1 MKRKRMKGTA
11 FEQVARRVLANA
23 RFLLRHQ
30 RWHSAIY
37 LAGYAVECR
46 LKAAICRVKG
56 LATLPPEYQT
66 HDLRALLRATG
77 WQEEVTRDRALLQAF
92 EEVVKFWQVEIRYAA
107 KPYGRSEAM
116 SFFAA
121 LGRLMTWLERKMQ
134 QWTR

>member
-23 RFLLRHQ
+23 RFLLRHR

-66 HDLRALLRATG
+66 HDLRALLHATG
-77 WQEEVTRDRALLQAF
+77 WEQSMAQDRRAWDAF
-92 EEVVKFWQVEIRYAA
+92 QTVDKIWSVEMRYTT
-107 KPYGRSEAM
+107 KPYGRREAEN
-116 SFFAA
+116 FFEA
-121 LGRLMTWLERKMQ
+121 LGRLEEWLEQKM
-134 QWTR
+134 RSFAR

>member
-23 RFLLRHQ
+23 RFLLRHR

-66 HDLRALLRATG
+66 HDLWRLLEGTG
-77 WQEEVTRDRALLQAF
+77 LVERMRRDPDIFKAFERVTRI
-92 EEVVKFWQVEIRYAA
+92 WGTEIRYAP
-107 KPYGRSEAM
+107 KPYGRSEAVD
-116 SFFAA
+116 FFDA
-121 LGRLMTWLERKMQ
+121 LRRVITWLEAIAQRGK
-134 QWTR
+134 